1 MTLINKESEQS
12 LALSR
17 VLANRWGEDGDVL
30 GGRTEGAVEVRGY
43 GDSVV
48 RSWSQILQDEHQ
60 TTCTALKNMMKR
72 EINWHYSDHF
82 DE

>member
-1 MTLINKESEQS
+1 MLINKESEQS

-17 VLANRWGEDGDVL
+17 VLANRWGEGGDVL
-30 GGRTEGAVEVRGY
+30 CWGTEGVVEVRGY
-43 GDSVV
+43 GDSVL

-60 TTCTALKNMMKR
+60 TTCIALKNMMKR
-72 EINWHYSDHF
+72 EINWRYSDTS